1 MNKINVR
8 MPDNVLV
15 DESTYSATNGRLS
28 LGPLE
33 KGYGLTLGNSIRRV
47 LLNAIPGAAI
57 TSFKIDGVNHEFTTI
72 EGVTED
78 VSEMILNMKEVSVKM
93 IEGTVDK
100 VTLDLKGPGEFKAA
114 DIQKVSSNLEVLNP
128 EHHIATLNEDANF
141 TIELRFEIG
150 RGYSPAEKNKK
161 PDTPIGTIFIDSIFT
176 PIRFVKYDVTSARVE
191 GKTDYE
197 KLVLDVETDGSITP
211 DDAVSQAAT
220 VLRDHLKLFITT
232 ESDSRY
238 EEPREEEEDLART
251 RKQLLRSID
260 ELELSVRSHNCLK
273 AAEINTLSDLVSK
286 SEPEMLKF
294 KNFGRKSLLELQQ
307 KLGELGLSFDMDVKR
322 YLGEESY

>member
-1 MNKINVR
+1 

-15 DESTYSATNGRLS
+15 DESTYSATNGSLS

-100 VTLDLKGPGEFKAA
+100 VTIDLKGPGEFKAA
-114 DIQKVSSNLEVLNP
+114 DIQKASSNLEVLNP
-128 EHHIATLNEDANF
+128 EHHIATLNEEANF

-211 DDAVSQAAT
+211 DDAVSQAAM
-220 VLRDHLKLFITT
+220 VLRDHLNLFITT
-232 ESDSRY
+232 EGDSRY
-238 EEPREEEEDLART
+238 DEPREEEEDLART

-286 SEPEMLKF
+286 SESEMLKF

-307 KLGELGLSFDMDVKR
+307 KLGELGLSFDMDIKR
-322 YLGEESY
+322 YLGEETYMS